1 MAEHSLDQEI
11 VDHAFNPKN
20 YGKVENPD
28 GVGVGID
35 PSGVYL
41 MFYLKFSGETLGE
54 IGYATSG
61 SQDAIT
67 LASILSEMTKGDT
80 EAGIVTSLEGLEA
93 EVEAL
98 YAEKLERL
106 EAMRTAG
113 SKAKVSFKEQDTAS
127 MVLAAMRAA
136 LINYH
141 NRLAGSDEAQH
152 QITIELRGGKD
163 AKRGCSTDF
172 IPPA

>member
-20 YGKVENPD
+20 YGEVADPD

-41 MFYLKFSGETLGE
+41 VFYVKFTERRLSEV
-54 IGYATSG
+54 GYATSG

-67 LASILSEMTKGDT
+67 LASILSEMTRGDT
-80 EAGIVTSLEGLEA
+80 EEGIVKTLEGLEA
-93 EVEAL
+93 DVEAL

-106 EAMRTAG
+106 EAMRAAG
-113 SKAKVSFKEQDTAS
+113 SKAKMSFKEQDNAS

-136 LINYH
+136 LVNYH
-141 NRLAGSDEAQH
+141 NRLEGRDETQH
-152 QITIELRGGKD
+152 RITIELRGGKG

-172 IPPA
+172 TPPT